1 VGAGPLPLTDQGL
14 FPAEHR
20 ALRELHALARLLA
33 VHWEK
38 LARRVG
44 GEPAGVLERGA
55 ASARELLRELAERTA
70 AHGLHGSP
78 AAQGVGSSTARARGA
93 SDLLLERNQALRGAV
108 LEIVHVTLL
117 LEYLAELATR
127 RDDAA
132 LAAWH
137 RRWQARLREVE
148 DLMRSAAAAEG
159 REPERA
165 VEPAEASALGRA
177 GHSLAS
183 GLGTIGEAIDGSRVG
198 RAARRLKSG

>member
-20 ALRELHALARLLA
+20 ALRELHATARLLA
-33 VHWEK
+33 AHWAR
-38 LARRVG
+38 LAIRVG
-44 GEPAGVLERGA
+44 GEPAEVLERGA
-55 ASARELLRELAERTA
+55 AAARELLRELADRTA

-78 AAQGVGSSTARARGA
+78 TAQGVGGGTARARGA
-93 SDLLLERNQALRGAV
+93 SDLLLERNQALRGAA

-117 LEYLAELATR
+117 LEYLARLADR

-137 RRWQARLREVE
+137 RRWQTRLQEVE
-148 DLMRSAAAAEG
+148 GLIRAAAAAEG
-159 REPERA
+159 ADPERA
-165 VEPAEASALGRA
+165 IEPAETSALGRA
-177 GHSLAS
+177 GHSIAS